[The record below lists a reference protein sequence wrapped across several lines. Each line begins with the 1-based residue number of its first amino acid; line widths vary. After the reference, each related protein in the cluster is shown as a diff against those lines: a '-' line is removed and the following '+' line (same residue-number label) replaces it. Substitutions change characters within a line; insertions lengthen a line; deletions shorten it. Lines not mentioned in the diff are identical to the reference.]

1 MKYLSHRE
9 TLIAT
14 LMRSNFIPVKL
25 MTAGPGAPQFLAGVT
40 LPGVVYA
47 AA

>member
-14 LMRSNFIPVKL
+14 LMRSNFIPIKRIP
-25 MTAGPGAPQFLAGVT
+25 AGPGAAQFLAGVT